1 MPDLLV
7 HGSPRTPADV
17 PPLQNVKI
25 GRRRQTRGHG
35 LFQVTRLIQT
45 ASNLALSLRDGLTA
59 SDREEKRWK
68 EERKQILAARMGEA
82 RTLKDWEEAAAELDQ
97 LEGNDEWKL
106 DDTSTESDYHP
117 ELIQA
122 KLDALDTAR
131 TNCDISTMMYL
142 IRTELSRDTG
152 GMGNMELYR
161 HSYIGT
167 KVLIERY
174 VDSALETIDALV
186 EKTASGFDRDPRE
199 LLEGMVYARQ
209 SFGRSALLLSGGATF
224 GMAHIGVLKTL
235 YRERLLPRIISGAS
249 AGSIVCA
256 VLCTRKD
263 EEVPELIGSF
273 PFGDLGVFEGK
284 DESFSDHLRN
294 LLTKGSWSDISNLT
308 RVMRAWLGEVTFKE
322 AYNRTRRICNIC
334 VSSAS
339 IYDVPRLLNYITAPN
354 VLIWSAVA
362 ASCSVPMVFQ
372 GHPLLM
378 KHPES
383 GEHSPWTPTPQQ
395 FIDGSVDNDLPMTRL
410 AEMFNVN
417 HFIVSQV
424 NPHVVPFLP
433 KDEHVVPGQLT
444 QSRAAPDRRQ
454 WIYNVTSLAKEEGL
468 HRMHFLAEMGVF
480 PNLLTKLLSVVSQKY
495 SGDINIL
502 PEIAL
507 SDLPLMLKNPT
518 SDFMLRN
525 CLTGERA
532 TWPKLSR
539 IRDRLAIELALDQA
553 VHALRARVVFS
564 QSQVNLRRAMGVH
577 QPMPFRHPPAGAS
590 PGGLTTL
597 GELSPSSGGVCVVQ
611 PPSSGEG
618 TPSDGVTFGRRRG
631 SGASIQLVAAR
642 HNKKPFFP
650 DPEDDQSDD
659 DERLELRVRSARAR
673 GWVRGTGAVSP
684 AGVQPPRLR
693 RNAKSQSYMRD
704 GKPAAEFYAREEFR
718 PFVGGLSLWPAA
730 LQTGESSEQT
740 PAEAAGDDDDEA
752 ANTTTATPT
761 TTAAEEEDGTSSSP
775 SGDAYTASGGGVL
788 GTPTVDS
795 DGGGHTSEG
804 VQSDADPYA
813 AGAAGQHGAGSGSG
827 SGSGSGRRE
836 VLSKL
841 RYSSQL

>member
-7 HGSPRTPADV
+7 HGPRRTQANV
-17 PPLQNVKI
+17 PPPFHNVKPR
-25 GRRRQTRGHG
+25 RRRQPRGHG
-35 LFQVTRLIQT
+35 PFQVTRLLQG
-45 ASNLALSLRDGLTA
+45 AGNLALSWRDGLTA

-68 EERKQILAARMGEA
+68 EERKQILAARMGQA
-82 RTLKDWEEAAAELDQ
+82 NTLAEWEEAAAELDH

-106 DDTSTESDYHP
+106 DDTSAEPDYHP
-117 ELIQA
+117 ELIRA
-122 KLDALDTAR
+122 KLEALDTAR

-174 VDSALETIDALV
+174 VDSALETIQALV
-186 EKTASGFDRDPRE
+186 EKTASGFDRDPKE

-256 VLCTRKD
+256 VLCTRMD
-263 EEVPELIGSF
+263 EEVPELINSF
-273 PFGDLGVFEGK
+273 PFGDLGVFEGE
-284 DESFSDHLRN
+284 DETFSDHLRH

-308 RVMRAWLGEVTFKE
+308 RVMRSWLGDVTFKE

-362 ASCSVPMVFQ
+362 ASCSVPMIFQ

-378 KHPES
+378 KHPAD
-383 GEHSPWTPTPQQ
+383 GTHLPWTPTPQQ

-433 KDEHVVPGQLT
+433 KDEHVVPGQLA
-444 QSRAAPDRRQ
+444 QSRAAPDRGQ
-454 WIYNVTSLAKEEGL
+454 WIYNLTSFAKEEGL
-468 HRMHFLAEMGVF
+468 HRMHFLTEMGVF

-502 PEIAL
+502 PEIPL

-539 IRDRLAIELALDQA
+539 IRDRLAIELALDEA

-564 QSQVNLRRAMGVH
+564 QSQVNLRRAMGVYK
-577 QPMPFRHPPAGAS
+577 PMPFRQGPSCPTAGACGPS
-590 PGGLTTL
+590 GRTTL
-597 GELSPSSGGVCVVQ
+597 GELSPSSGGICVVQ
-611 PPSSGEG
+611 PPSSGEL
-618 TPSDGVTFGRRRG
+618 TPAESANVGRRRG

-642 HNKKPFFP
+642 HKKPFQ
-650 DPEDDQSDD
+650 DAEDDQSDEE
-659 DERLELRVRSARAR
+659 ERLELKVRSSRAR
-673 GWVRGTGAVSP
+673 GWVRGSGNVSS
-684 AGVQPPRLR
+684 AGLQPPPLR
-693 RNAKSQSYMRD
+693 RNAKSHSYMRG
-704 GKPAAEFYAREEFR
+704 GKPVAESYAREEFR
-718 PFVGGLSLWPAA
+718 PFVGSPSLWPAPQSEESPT
-730 LQTGESSEQT
+730 QTQTEST
-740 PAEAAGDDDDEA
+740 GDDDGDHDDDDV
-752 ANTTTATPT
+752 ANT
-761 TTAAEEEDGTSSSP
+761 TTAAEEGGTSSSP
-775 SGDAYTASGGGVL
+775 SGDALTAGVL
-788 GTPTVDS
+788 SASTLES
-795 DGGGHTSEG
+795 DGGGQTSEG
-804 VQSDADPYA
+804 LQSDVDPYA
-813 AGAAGQHGAGSGSG
+813 AGAAGRHGAGSA
-827 SGSGSGRRE
+827 RRDSP
-836 VLSKL
+836 SKV
-841 RYSSQL
+841 RYSES